1 MSQLGTKF
9 SSKREDAFYKKSQ
22 LPKKGKT
29 FVKDIRSVPATEN
42 GAILNL
48 RNLCPV
54 TKNNSDLLIPMLI
67 ASGN

>member
-1 MSQLGTKF
+1 MKTHFTK
-9 SSKREDAFYKKSQ
+9 RSQ

-48 RNLCPV
+48 RSLSRV
-54 TKNNSDLLIPMLI
+54 TKNNSALLTPMLV